1 MRLSLKQFVIAIL
14 VLAISVGFLDK
25 LSDMGEQA
33 ASFKSEV
40 HVLDSDKSQ
49 DIAADFFD
57 QALPANFYL
66 SDLGLVSILL
76 SLLLLIYSPPYPRPI
91 LRPPLI

>member
-33 ASFKSEV
+33 ASFQSEL

-66 SDLGLVSILL
+66 PDLGLVSILL
-76 SLLLLIYSPPYPRPI
+76 SLLILIYSPPYPRPI